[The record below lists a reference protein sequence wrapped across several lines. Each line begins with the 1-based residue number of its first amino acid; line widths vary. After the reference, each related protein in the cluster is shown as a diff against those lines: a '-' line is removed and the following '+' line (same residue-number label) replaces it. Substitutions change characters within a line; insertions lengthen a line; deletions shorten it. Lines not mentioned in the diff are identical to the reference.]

1 MATTTILNDLIDL
14 NQTGNTTA
22 LKGCVGTNAQQPA
35 TPTISV
41 QYLVVGGGGG
51 GGSNGT
57 ASGDGLGGG
66 GAGGLSTG
74 TIAVPNNTA
83 VNIVIGQGGLGGGQ
97 TSDESG
103 TNGQDSGFYQI
114 QGQGG
119 GGGGEGSAAGFPGGS
134 GGGGGRNS
142 GQYTNTGTGVSG
154 QGNNGG
160 IGGYTGGSYQA
171 SSGGGGG
178 GKGSVG
184 AGGGNDQSS
193 GGAGGSGYDAVPSG
207 IITQTNANTAGVGE
221 TNGAERNFAGG
232 GGGGQA
238 NAGTVLGGSGGGGN
252 GGANSVGSP
261 GTANTGGGGGG
272 DGSTTQGG
280 GGTGGSGVVILKYA
294 NTATETIAG
303 SLAGG
308 ITTGTTSVLDYPS
321 GTSCVALYEFESNGD
336 STSSASNNQTTVGT
350 LTYSTGNFNNAVSGF
365 SGSNYFQT
373 AGLFDTMFG
382 TNAAREISFSVWIKT
397 SSSNYQGICGAY
409 VYSAGAGMNLAVDS
423 TGKIRQ
429 QISAGSTSG
438 NSGGA
443 AGGNG
448 GPYVDTQATVN
459 DGNWHH
465 VVVTYKSDGTTSG
478 SNRGILNQ
486 YIDGVNVTSSST
498 FLQSGSSWTNGTA
511 NPWSSTSS
519 AFFTGTYDGSSY
531 HFEGE
536 IDQLRLYTTQLTDSQ
551 VAMLYAENIGATKFT
566 ESSDTVLVFKGGSGT
581 INLTDTSLPGPK
593 VGDLRTN
600 TDQTS
605 NTSASAME
613 HYMSTGWRVLT
624 NVLPPSIS
632 YLVIAGGGAGGKDY
646 SGGGGAGG
654 YRTNYGGTPFG
665 IIIGNAMTV
674 TVGAGGTTASLASRN
689 GEDSTFASITSSG
702 GGGGG
707 DVITGSNNC
716 PTGYAGLSGGS
727 GGGSGYYCSPPTGGS
742 GNIGS
747 YTPVEGYAGGGGNDY
762 TPGVNGG
769 GGGGASGV
777 GGNQNTGYGQGP
789 GTGGAGLFSDITGV
803 NIQRGGGGT
812 GCGLWYGAADF
823 VGGAGGGGGGA
834 SYYYNNTGTAGVNGT
849 GGGGGGG
856 WSASRGM
863 DFPGGSG
870 IVILRYNPSL
880 TLSIDTGNLVT
891 STLNGI
897 VTGGTDK
904 YTEFTGGTGTIK
916 IN

>member
-142 GQYTNTGTGVSG
+142 GQYTNTGTGVSD

-600 TDQTS
+600 TDQS
-605 NTSASAME
+605 SANSASAME
-613 HYMSTGWRVLT
+613 HYMSTGWRIFDNYSTLGICNYPTTATSLYQLEGPTVT
-624 NVLPPSIS
+624 DTCGNYPGTIVGG
-632 YLVIAGGGAGGKDY
+632 VTFAAGK
-646 SGGGGAGG
+646 
-654 YRTNYGGTPFG
+654 F
-665 IIIGNAMTV
+665 GNALDLTTSSTYVELQGLPSSWSNGPCSLSVWVYMRALTAGNSNGSYIFSANGDWRLQFTS
-674 TVGAGGTTASLASRN
+674 TVGSGIKFVKWNSTYSNNGDNDVKQSAVPSLDTWYHVVVTDNQANDATGNLKLYINGTLADTNDGYASVRAFAAGKY
-689 GEDSTFASITSSG
+689 ASI
-702 GGGGG
+702 
-707 DVITGSNNC
+707 
-716 PTGYAGLSGGS
+716 
-727 GGGSGYYCSPPTGGS
+727 
-742 GNIGS
+742 
-747 YTPVEGYAGGGGNDY
+747 
-762 TPGVNGG
+762 
-769 GGGGASGV
+769 GASGE
-777 GGNQNTGYGQGP
+777 G
-789 GTGGAGLFSDITGV
+789 
-803 NIQRGGGGT
+803 R
-812 GCGLWYGAADF
+812 
-823 VGGAGGGGGGA
+823 
-834 SYYYNNTGTAGVNGT
+834 
-849 GGGGGGG
+849 
-856 WSASRGM
+856 
-863 DFPGGSG
+863 
-870 IVILRYNPSL
+870 
-880 TLSIDTGNLVT
+880 
-891 STLNGI
+891 NGI
-897 VTGGTDK
+897 NGQIDQLRLFPSVLTAAQVTELYNET
-904 YTEFTGGTGTIK
+904 
-916 IN
+916 